1 MPDGFWIT
9 LVKSLVLANLVMGV
23 FAMLTWAERRI
34 LGRFQNRLGPNRVG
48 PYGMLQPIADLVKLI
63 RKESLLPEGINPALY
78 LMAPVVSLFASLAVF
93 AVIPFGGLVTVPGT
107 DFQFHLWI
115 SDPSVGLLV
124 VFALGSLS
132 FYGFLVGGWSSASK
146 YSLYGSM
153 RAGSQLVSYEVSLAL
168 AVIGVVMMAQ
178 TLSLPGIVEAQKHDG
193 IPYIVPQFLGFVI
206 YVIASTAEVSRIPFD
221 LPEAE
226 GELVAGY
233 HTEYGGM
240 RWAMFQNAEYVA
252 LIAFAAIASVLFLGG
267 PVGPAWLPLPG
278 PIWMAIKMGVFILLQ
293 MWVRGTLPRVRYDHL
308 MSLGWKLLLP
318 AATIN
323 LLITSVVVAYRA

>member
-1 MPDGFWIT
+1 VPDGFWIT
-9 LVKSLVLANLVMGV
+9 LVKSLVLANLVMAV
-23 FAMLTWAERRI
+23 FAVLTWVERRL

-48 PYGMLQPIADLVKLI
+48 PFGLLQPIADLVKLI
-63 RKESLLPEGINPALY
+63 RKESLLPEGIHPALY
-78 LMAPVVSLFASLAVF
+78 LLAPVVSLFASLAVF
-93 AVIPFGGLVTVPGT
+93 AVIPFGGRVTVPGT
-107 DFQFHLWI
+107 SFHFHLWI

-124 VFALGSLS
+124 VFGLGSVS

-146 YSLYGSM
+146 YSLFGSM
-153 RAGSQLVSYEVSLAL
+153 RAVSQLVSYEVSLAL
-168 AVIGVVMMAQ
+168 AVIGVVMMSQ
-178 TLSLPGIVEAQKHDG
+178 TLSLTGIVAAQKHDG
-193 IPYIVPQFLGFVI
+193 IPYVIPQFLGFAI

-252 LIAFAAIASVLFLGG
+252 LIAFSAVASVLFFGG
-267 PVGPAWLPLPG
+267 PAGPAWLPLPG
-278 PIWMAIKMGVFILLQ
+278 PVWMLLKMAVFILLQ

-308 MSLGWKLLLP
+308 MTIGWKLLLP
-318 AATIN
+318 AATLN
-323 LLITSVVVAYRA
+323 LLVTSAVVVYRA